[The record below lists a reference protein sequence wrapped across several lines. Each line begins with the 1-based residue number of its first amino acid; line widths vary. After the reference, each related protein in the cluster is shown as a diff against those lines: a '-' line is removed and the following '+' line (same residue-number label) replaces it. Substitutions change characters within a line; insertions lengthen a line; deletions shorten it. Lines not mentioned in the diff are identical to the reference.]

1 MEVSLAHTG
10 LWWRVTVL
18 SLILSSHAPMKIGL
32 VLWNEHPTVRSLLKM
47 VASQRY
53 RFPTVDC
60 DDITRAKTKEDDKAA
75 RDSVR

>member
-1 MEVSLAHTG
+1 
-10 LWWRVTVL
+10 
-18 SLILSSHAPMKIGL
+18 MKIGL